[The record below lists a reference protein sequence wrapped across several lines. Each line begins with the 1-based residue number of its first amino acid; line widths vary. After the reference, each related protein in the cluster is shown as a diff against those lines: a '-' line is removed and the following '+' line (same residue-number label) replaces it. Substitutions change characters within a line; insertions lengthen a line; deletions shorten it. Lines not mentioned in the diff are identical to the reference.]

1 MGSEECLKD
10 YLEVLE
16 FKQNQFTERSLAQ
29 AARIELNQLDFG
41 IAALHYTSLQAQAQ
55 DKELKREATIAL
67 MSCYEGLN
75 NQEQLLLAAQAV
87 LRIDKITPELEVKA
101 RLIIADKAF
110 QDSEY
115 YLANKHYK
123 WIVGATN
130 SSAGAHAQYY
140 LAYIFFLQ
148 DDFSSSEKYIFKLS
162 EEFTDDYFIAK
173 GFILLADVYLAQGN
187 LFQAKATL
195 ESIIENHEGQ
205 ELKQIA
211 TNKKQLII
219 DLENEQNQESVESEV
234 VIDLVED
241 MDIDFDD
248 LMEAELSEENEE

>member
-1 MGSEECLKD
+1 M
-10 YLEVLE
+10 
-16 FKQNQFTERSLAQ
+16 
-29 AARIELNQLDFG
+29 LN
-41 IAALHYTSLQAQAQ
+41 
-55 DKELKREATIAL
+55 TIW
-67 MSCYEGLN
+67 
-75 NQEQLLLAAQAV
+75 
-87 LRIDKITPELEVKA
+87 
-101 RLIIADKAF
+101 
-110 QDSEY
+110 
-115 YLANKHYK
+115 H
-123 WIVGATN
+123 
-130 SSAGAHAQYY
+130 
-140 LAYIFFLQ
+140 IFFLQ

-173 GFILLADVYLAQGN
+173 SFILLADVYLAQGN

-219 DLENEQNQESVESEV
+219 DLENEQNQVPVESEV

>member
-1 MGSEECLKD
+1 M
-10 YLEVLE
+10 
-16 FKQNQFTERSLAQ
+16 
-29 AARIELNQLDFG
+29 
-41 IAALHYTSLQAQAQ
+41 
-55 DKELKREATIAL
+55 
-67 MSCYEGLN
+67 
-75 NQEQLLLAAQAV
+75 
-87 LRIDKITPELEVKA
+87 
-101 RLIIADKAF
+101 
-110 QDSEY
+110 
-115 YLANKHYK
+115 
-123 WIVGATN
+123 
-130 SSAGAHAQYY
+130 
-140 LAYIFFLQ
+140 
-148 DDFSSSEKYIFKLS
+148 S

-219 DLENEQNQESVESEV
+219 ELENEQNQEPVESEV